1 MSDKKQNSRK
11 RKDILSY
18 FMLIGIFIMLNFISM
33 YVFTRLD
40 WTSERRFTLAD
51 ATKKVLGEID
61 DVVYLKVYLQG
72 DLSPGFARLRDE
84 TREILDQ
91 FRAYS
96 HNQIEYEFI
105 NPLENPNKEETD
117 KIQRQLYE
125 KGLSYEVDV
134 QRKKAKT
141 SQANIW
147 PGAIVSYRGKETVW
161 QIYNRQEGI
170 GREEAINNSVKELEY
185 SLMNT
190 IKKLRQ
196 NHKPEVTFIEGH
208 GELDTLRLYDLM
220 RSLSDYYNVDRL
232 KIDQRLGALKGTD
245 AIVIAQPDSAFTEK
259 DKFIIDQ
266 FIMKGG
272 KVLWLLD
279 PVYVNRDTLA
289 LRRFTL
295 GLNNDVNLDDMLF
308 RYGVRLNPVLVQDMS
323 CAQIGL
329 TVGKSAADIRL
340 FSWLY
345 SPIVLPDG
353 ENPIVKSLDYV
364 KFDFTG
370 TLDTIAAKGIKKTIL
385 LHSSRYTKTQ
395 PTPARIALAM
405 VQFQPKEDQF
415 RNSYQPLACLLEGEF
430 DSNYK
435 NRASAHDTVLA
446 KIGFKDHG
454 VKTKMIVVADGD
466 VAANG
471 VQREAVGI
479 VPLPLGYDK
488 YMRQT
493 FANKTFLLNCM
504 NYLLDDEGFL
514 QLRAREVKLR
524 MLDQKK
530 VVGHET
536 KWQIINI
543 GVPLL
548 VIIVAGLIQF
558 YLRKKKYAS

>member
-1 MSDKKQNSRK
+1 
-11 RKDILSY
+11 L
-18 FMLIGIFIMLNFISM
+18 LNFIGTF
-33 YVFTRLD
+33 VFTRLD
-40 WTSERRFTLAD
+40 WTSERRFTLSD
-51 ATKKVLGEID
+51 ATKKVLKEID
-61 DVVYLKVYLQG
+61 DIIYLKVYLQG

-84 TREILDQ
+84 TREMLDQ

-96 HNQIEYEFI
+96 NKQIEYEFI

-117 KIQRQLYE
+117 QIQRQLYE
-125 KGLSYEVDV
+125 KGISYEVDV
-134 QRKKAKT
+134 QRKKSKT
-141 SQANIW
+141 SQSNIW
-147 PGAIVSYRGKETVW
+147 PGAIVSYRGTETVW

-170 GREEAINNSVKELEY
+170 SREEAINNSVKELEY
-185 SLMNT
+185 GLMNT

-196 NHKPEVTFIEGH
+196 KRKPEVTFIEGQ
-208 GELDTLRLYDLM
+208 GELDTLRLYDFM
-220 RSLSDYYNVDRL
+220 RSLSDYYNVNRVEIHR
-232 KIDQRLGALKGTD
+232 KLGALKGSD
-245 AIVIAQPDSAFTEK
+245 AIVIAQPDSAFDEK

-272 KVLWLLD
+272 KVLWLVD
-279 PVYVNRDTLA
+279 PVNVNRDTLA
-289 LRRFTL
+289 LKRFSL
-295 GLNNDVNLDDMLF
+295 GLSNDVNLDDMLF
-308 RYGVRLNPVLVQDMS
+308 RYGVRLNPVLVQDMT

-340 FSWLY
+340 FPWLY
-345 SPIVLPDG
+345 SPIVLPDADH
-353 ENPIVKSLDYV
+353 PIVKNLDYV
-364 KFDFTG
+364 KFDFAG
-370 TLDTIAAKGIKKTIL
+370 TLDTVSAKGIKKTIL

-395 PTPARIALAM
+395 PTPARVALGM

-435 NRASAHDTVLA
+435 NRTAAHDSVLA
-446 KIGFKDHG
+446 KIGFKAHG

-488 YMRQT
+488 YMGQT

-530 VVGHET
+530 VQGHET

-548 VIIVAGLIQF
+548 VIVLAGLIQF
-558 YLRKKKYAS
+558 YLRKRKYAS